1 MMRSLLCTVALFL
14 VVAYAPSVNASRDDE
29 PRVKEGSARI
39 ASVCELAHWGHE
51 MAGIRVRVRAEYFT
65 DLHHGAFLSDPR
77 CPSDH
82 LELGVRANDA
92 DKSLSVFDEA
102 LARHD
107 SYYVG
112 RKFTVDVTG
121 VFGWEDIR
129 IINKELPPDRQL
141 RIPAHGTLSL
151 LKIWSFE
158 KPSQRKE
165 N

>member
-1 MMRSLLCTVALFL
+1 MRFLLCSIAILLMVAC
-14 VVAYAPSVNASRDDE
+14 ASRVNASRDDE
-29 PRVKEGSARI
+29 LRAEDVPAHL
-39 ASVCELAHWGHE
+39 ASVCEIAHWGHE
-51 MAGIRVRVRAEYFT
+51 MAGVRVRVRAEYFT

-82 LELGVRANDA
+82 LELGVRGDDA
-92 DKSLSVFDEA
+92 DKSLSLFDEA
-102 LARHD
+102 IARHD

-112 RKFTVDVTG
+112 QKFSVDVTG
-121 VFGWEDIR
+121 IFGWEDVR

-158 KPSQRKE
+158 KPKK
-165 N
+165 

>member
-1 MMRSLLCTVALFL
+1 MRFLLCSIAVLLTVACASR
-14 VVAYAPSVNASRDDE
+14 VDASRDNESRAGDV
-29 PRVKEGSARI
+29 PVHS

-51 MAGIRVRVRAEYFT
+51 MAGVRVRVRAEYFT

-82 LELGVRANDA
+82 LELGVRADDT
-92 DKSLSVFDEA
+92 DKSLSLFDET
-102 LARHD
+102 LAKRD

-121 VFGWEDIR
+121 VFGWEDVR

-158 KPSQRKE
+158 KPPQRGAD
-165 N
+165 